1 MGQFHDCQFPIEQ
14 RVGAYL
20 MSDSRT
26 VVPFYE
32 LEKAGAFKPG
42 VGQGVAFTTQRVAAG
57 AAELRDEIVLAWRAS
72 ESAKVGYQPEIAVS
86 DVEAGKVD
94 PYDSLYGDD

>member
-1 MGQFHDCQFPIEQ
+1 VPDRAARWG
-14 RVGAYL
+14 L
-20 MSDSRT
+20 SDERLADGHT
-26 VVPFYE
+26 VYE

-42 VGQGVAFTTQRVAAG
+42 VAQGVSFTTERVAAG

-72 ESAKVGYQPEIAVS
+72 ESAEVGYQPEIAVS